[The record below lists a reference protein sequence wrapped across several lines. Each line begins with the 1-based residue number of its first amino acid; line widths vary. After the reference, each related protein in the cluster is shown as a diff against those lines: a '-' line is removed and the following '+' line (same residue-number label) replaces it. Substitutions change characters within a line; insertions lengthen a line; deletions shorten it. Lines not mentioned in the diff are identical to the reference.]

1 MLRVAGLLIPDETA
15 LLFLGDL
22 SVQGVEVTLP
32 NGALQR
38 GASMRER
45 LFNVSLMQRLC
56 VRLAG
61 LVLMCSIISVFRHVV
76 GCSTRQLGSA

>member
-1 MLRVAGLLIPDETA
+1 
-15 LLFLGDL
+15 
-22 SVQGVEVTLP
+22 
-32 NGALQR
+32 
-38 GASMRER
+38 MRER